1 MKDDLPPWDT
11 EEPTL
16 PPVSAPVPWDE
27 PPLPSEEPPLMEEE
41 LPLPPEPDFLSQT
54 QPAAQPEP
62 VPAPEEP
69 QVVPVQEAPVA
80 APPAG
85 RDRNFWSELV
95 PSLRAIVGPGAYP
108 ILNNPSM
115 CEGILEGTV
124 LTLYLVNSFARP
136 VVSRENVRNAILQ
149 AVSARLGTAVQL
161 KLVDGAPPAAPA
173 EPAGDPFAQ
182 LLDFGRKNHFQ
193 ID

>member
-1 MKDDLPPWDT
+1 MALGHT
-11 EEPTL
+11 ARLLATRMA
-16 PPVSAPVPWDE
+16 S
-27 PPLPSEEPPLMEEE
+27 
-41 LPLPPEPDFLSQT
+41 
-54 QPAAQPEP
+54 
-62 VPAPEEP
+62 
-69 QVVPVQEAPVA
+69 
-80 APPAG
+80 
-85 RDRNFWSELV
+85 
-95 PSLRAIVGPGAYP
+95 I
-108 ILNNPSM
+108 
-115 CEGILEGTV
+115 TV

-182 LLDFGRKNHFQ
+182 LLDFGRKNNFQ